1 MSKINEILN
10 RKTPLHKT
18 KPDFKRVDGN
28 FKDASGSAVELYKAQ
43 LQGQGVSG
51 DYSGGGT
58 FKNKAEK
65 DWYDNQIKTRMDSGM
80 SNEEAI
86 TDYRNTFKI
95 GTKGPDKPGKI
106 TDVYKTKPITQT
118 NQNVETNTVDKPME
132 TNYNMSYKNSVN
144 ANWAEGA
151 QRRGTRRAERR
162 AQRDLDIY
170 SGEKNSGFLGLG
182 GKKNQGKLS
191 ANVLAA
197 AEKTGLKSE
206 KLREMGLN
214 VDDKGVITGDDD
226 QNVTGQMRDRAK
238 NLSRNKYNQALN
250 KEKIIQL
257 PSSETTTTTG
267 PEITSNVIA
276 GADAVD
282 VSGYNMYN
290 PGENDLGGAFTGFK
304 SNLNA
309 DDLKI
314 NVPDLNTSISNALKN
329 TSIGVSPSDNAKNAV
344 AETNTEIDNEQNFI
358 DNKGFGGSFLMKR
371 GKMNRPGYSN

>member
-1 MSKINEILN
+1 
-10 RKTPLHKT
+10 
-18 KPDFKRVDGN
+18 
-28 FKDASGSAVELYKAQ
+28 
-43 LQGQGVSG
+43 
-51 DYSGGGT
+51 
-58 FKNKAEK
+58 
-65 DWYDNQIKTRMDSGM
+65 
-80 SNEEAI
+80 
-86 TDYRNTFKI
+86 
-95 GTKGPDKPGKI
+95 
-106 TDVYKTKPITQT
+106 
-118 NQNVETNTVDKPME
+118 
-132 TNYNMSYKNSVN
+132 
-144 ANWAEGA
+144 
-151 QRRGTRRAERR
+151 
-162 AQRDLDIY
+162 
-170 SGEKNSGFLGLG
+170 
-182 GKKNQGKLS
+182 
-191 ANVLAA
+191 
-197 AEKTGLKSE
+197 
-206 KLREMGLN
+206 
-214 VDDKGVITGDDD
+214 D